1 MLNLYFLTENVK
13 ILRPEIHYKNPCS
26 GVKKRILRH
35 FYFPQAVLYFKFSVQ
50 NHVFLS
56 FHRLHFAHFPA
67 KRQSFHPHLA
77 AE

>member
-1 MLNLYFLTENVK
+1 MLNLYFLTESVK
-13 ILRPEIHYKNPCS
+13 MFRLKMHHEIPRSRAKELLLC
-26 GVKKRILRH
+26 H

-50 NHVFLS
+50 YHSFLP

-77 AE
+77 GE